1 MPIEKTAQEQVADK
15 LYPTNPA
22 KILNTIHFLKRR
34 YFKDFIP
41 SSPERVLVSAGYVGL
56 GVGTAATFSSVT
68 ASAAKGSLITFTG
81 TATYR
86 LTRGATGT
94 VMPALG
100 LVAQI
105 NIGRLDTGYVSFQ
118 IRSSATE
125 INADGTFTFTI
136 PGSETQKM
144 AAGTHTVYIDA
155 FSPIGSVRLGAS
167 GMENDVRTFVI
178 TES

>member
-22 KILNTIHFLKRR
+22 KILNTISFLKRR
-34 YFKDFIP
+34 YFNHYIP
-41 SSPERVLVSAGYVGL
+41 SSPQRNLVSAGYVGL
-56 GVGTAATFSSVT
+56 GVGTAATFTSVT
-68 ASAAKGSLITFTG
+68 ASAVKGSPITLTG

-86 LTRGATGT
+86 LTNGATGT
-94 VMPALG
+94 VVPALG

-105 NIGRLDTGYVSFQ
+105 NIGRLDTSYVSFQ
-118 IRSSATE
+118 IRSLPSEISA
-125 INADGTFTFTI
+125 NGAFSFTI
-136 PGSETQKM
+136 PGSETLKM

-155 FSPIGSVRLGAS
+155 LSPIGSVRLTAS

>member
-1 MPIEKTAQEQVADK
+1 
-15 LYPTNPA
+15 
-22 KILNTIHFLKRR
+22 
-34 YFKDFIP
+34 
-41 SSPERVLVSAGYVGL
+41 
-56 GVGTAATFSSVT
+56 
-68 ASAAKGSLITFTG
+68 
-81 TATYR
+81 
-86 LTRGATGT
+86 
-94 VMPALG
+94 MPALG

-155 FSPIGSVRLGAS
+155 CSPIGSVRLGAS

>member
-1 MPIEKTAQEQVADK
+1 MPIEKTSQEQVADK

-22 KILNTIHFLKRR
+22 KILNTITFLKRR
-34 YFKDFIP
+34 YFKHFIP
-41 SSPERVLVSAGYVGL
+41 SSPERELVSAGYVGL
-56 GVGTAATFSSVT
+56 GVGTEATFASVT
-68 ASAAKGSLITFTG
+68 ASAAKGSEITLTG

-94 VMPALG
+94 VVPALG
-100 LVAQI
+100 VVAQV
-105 NIGRLDTGYVSFQ
+105 NIGRLDTGYASFQ
-118 IRSSATE
+118 VRSSVGD
-125 INADGTFTFTI
+125 INPDGTFTITI
-136 PGSETQKM
+136 SGSQTEAM

-155 FSPIGSVRLGAS
+155 FSPIGSVRLSAS

>member
-125 INADGTFTFTI
+125 INADGTFTFSI

-167 GMENDVRTFVI
+167 GMQNDVRTFVI

>member
-1 MPIEKTAQEQVADK
+1 MPIEKTSQEQIADK

-22 KILNTIHFLKRR
+22 KILNTITFLKRR

-41 SSPERVLVSAGYVGL
+41 SSPERELVSAGYVGL
-56 GVGTAATFSSVT
+56 GVGTAATFTSVT
-68 ASAAKGSLITFTG
+68 ASAAKGSAITLTG

-94 VMPALG
+94 VVPALG

-105 NIGRLDTGYVSFQ
+105 NIGRLDTGFASLQV
-118 IRSSATE
+118 RSTPAN
-125 INADGTFTFTI
+125 INPDGTFSFTI
-136 PGSETQKM
+136 PGSETEKM

-155 FSPIGSVRLGAS
+155 FSPIDSVKLAAS
-167 GMENDVRTFVI
+167 GMENDIRTFVI
-178 TES
+178 T

>member
-125 INADGTFTFTI
+125 INADGTFTFSIT
-136 PGSETQKM
+136 GSETQKM
-144 AAGTHTVYIDA
+144 AEGTHTV
-155 FSPIGSVRLGAS
+155 
-167 GMENDVRTFVI
+167 
-178 TES
+178 